1 MANAQHPGFS
11 ITGFNH
17 VVFVTN
23 DMEKTV
29 RFYHTLLGLKVKATV
44 ASSRKPSGLIGKQ
57 RADDAWNRL
66 YFFELGNGDT
76 LAFAEFPGFDTT
88 AESSYF
94 WGLWPGKT
102 LKVQRP
108 QKLDHVAL
116 NVEDRDALVAVK
128 QRLEAAGYQ
137 ASEIQELGGSPFVL
151 SVYVYDPNGIPL
163 EIAAWGG
170 QNRDAAEWYVD
181 PNPVPSLRD

>member
-1 MANAQHPGFS
+1 MNKRPAFK

-17 VVFVTN
+17 VVFVTD

-29 RFYHTLLGLKVKATV
+29 RFYRNVLGLTVKATV

-57 RADDAWNRL
+57 RAADAWNRL
-66 YFFELGNGDT
+66 YFFELANGDT
-76 LAFAEFPGFDTT
+76 LAFVEFPGFDTT
-88 AESSYF
+88 SESSF
-94 WGLWPGKT
+94 FINLWPGKG

-116 NVEDRDALVAVK
+116 NVENRDALVAVQ
-128 QRLEAAGYQ
+128 QRLLEAGY
-137 ASEIQELGGSPFVL
+137 APSDLQELGGSPFVM
-151 SVYVYDPNGIPL
+151 SIYVYDPNGIPL

-170 QNRDAAEWYVD
+170 PSRNSSEWFVD

>member
-1 MANAQHPGFS
+1 MTKRAGFK

-17 VVFVTN
+17 VVFVTD

-29 RFYHTLLGLKVKATV
+29 KFYCGVLGLKVKATV

-57 RADDAWNRL
+57 RAADAWNRL

-76 LAFAEFPGFDTT
+76 LAFVEFPGFDTMS
-88 AESSYF
+88 ESSF
-94 WGLWPGKT
+94 FINLWPGKG
-102 LKVQRP
+102 LLVQRP

-116 NVEDRDALVAVK
+116 NVEDRDALAAAQ
-128 QRLEAAGYQ
+128 QRLREAGY
-137 ASEIQELGGSPFVL
+137 AVSDLQELGGSPFVM
-151 SVYVYDPNGIPL
+151 SIYVYDPNGIPL
-163 EIAAWGG
+163 EIATWGG
-170 QNRDAAEWYVD
+170 ESRGKSEWFVD